1 MDFHLS
7 LSDLALAKS
16 NFCRYVRGVKIK
28 GRNNEMNKF
37 VNEVM
42 MKKVERTMKALD
54 AHHFNPKFVQN
65 RHEALELVK
74 LMLNKAD
81 KVGVGGSATLNE
93 VGIIQELKSGKY
105 NFIESQAPNLSDEE
119 RRARYLDCFMS
130 DVYLSSSNAI
140 TEDGFL
146 YNVDGR
152 SNRVAAM
159 LYGPNK
165 VIIVA
170 GVNKIVRDIDEAIKR
185 NREIAAPANALR
197 LNKKTPC
204 AKMLKCCD
212 CKSPERICR
221 NYVLMGPQGLK
232 DRVHVILVNESLGF

>member
-1 MDFHLS
+1 M
-7 LSDLALAKS
+7 
-16 NFCRYVRGVKIK
+16 
-28 GRNNEMNKF
+28 NEF

-42 MKKVERTMKALD
+42 MKKVERTMKALE
-54 AHHFNPKFVQN
+54 AHHLNPTFVN
-65 RHEALELVK
+65 TREEALEVVK
-74 LMLNKAD
+74 SMLHDGD
-81 KVGVGGSATLNE
+81 KIGVGGSVTLTE
-93 VGIIQELKSGKY
+93 VGILKELQSGKY
-105 NFIESQAPNLSDEE
+105 DFIQTQEKGLSDEE
-119 RRARYLDCFMS
+119 RHTRYRECFLA
-130 DVYLSSSNAI
+130 DVYLSSANAI

-159 LYGPNK
+159 LYGPDN

-170 GVNKIVRDIDEAIKR
+170 GVNKIVRDLDEAIMR

-204 AKMLKCCD
+204 AKVLKCSD

-221 NYVLMGPQGLK
+221 NYVVMGPQGFK
-232 DRVHVILVNESLGF
+232 DRVHVILVNETLGF

>member
-1 MDFHLS
+1 M
-7 LSDLALAKS
+7 
-16 NFCRYVRGVKIK
+16 
-28 GRNNEMNKF
+28 NEF
-37 VNEVM
+37 LNEVM
-42 MKKVERTMKALD
+42 LKKVERTMKALE
-54 AHHFNPKFVQN
+54 AHHFNPQFAKN
-65 RHEALELVK
+65 RQEALHLVK
-74 LMLNKAD
+74 SMLNEGD
-81 KVGVGGSATLNE
+81 KVGVGGSVTLNE
-93 VGIIQELKSGKY
+93 VGVIQELKSGKY
-105 NFIESQAPNLSDEE
+105 NFIETQAPNLNDEE
-119 RRARYLDCFMS
+119 RCARYLECFMT

-185 NREIAAPANALR
+185 NREIAAPANARR

-204 AKMLKCCD
+204 AKLLKCYD

-221 NYVLMGPQGLK
+221 NYVVMGPQGLK